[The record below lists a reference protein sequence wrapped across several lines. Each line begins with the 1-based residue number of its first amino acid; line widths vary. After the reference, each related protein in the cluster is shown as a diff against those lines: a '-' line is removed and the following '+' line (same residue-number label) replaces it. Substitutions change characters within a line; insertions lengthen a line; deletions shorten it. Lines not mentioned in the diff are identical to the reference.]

1 MKKIVLILTL
11 LTTVITHAQTDGL
24 SYQAVIIDSN
34 VQELPWQD
42 ATGNILPNEV
52 ITLRFSI
59 LDESGSI
66 EYQETQETRTDAFG
80 MVNLIIGQGTPS
92 TGNRFT
98 DVFWGGSRKELQVEV
113 SFKGQFSEIEKKP
126 EELEGER
133 PSVQTEEDA
142 TDTKALAEKLRT
154 LSESKPR

>member
-59 LDESGSI
+59 LDF
-66 EYQETQETRTDAFG
+66 RCD
-80 MVNLIIGQGTPS
+80 PS
-92 TGNRFT
+92 F
-98 DVFWGGSRKELQVEV
+98 VI
-113 SFKGQFSEIEKKP
+113 FSCYYNF
-126 EELEGER
+126 
-133 PSVQTEEDA
+133 
-142 TDTKALAEKLRT
+142 
-154 LSESKPR
+154 